1 MDNSNTGGAAFPSL
15 EAGMTLRDY
24 FAARAMQTLIQ
35 IVSRLNQPVD
45 TIAETAYSFADA
57 MIKMRNKPIGEKDVN
72 TR

>member
-1 MDNSNTGGAAFPSL
+1 MEHDEFDL
-15 EAGMTLRDY
+15 EVVEVGMTLRDY
-24 FAARAMQTLIQ
+24 FAARAMQTLIR

-57 MIKMRNKPIGEKDVN
+57 MIKVRNKPIGEEDAN